1 MTNWWRVLVLM
12 LMAPLTLASTLSV
25 SERRLILDG
34 QDNFRDIGGYATED
48 GRRVKPGILFRSGSL
63 HQLSP
68 ADLRDLELRR
78 IKTVIELRSATE
90 IAAAGKDLL
99 PSGARPVVIPIS
111 VAVFDKP
118 IRDAIASGNIG
129 VIPPDLHHQLARSLI
144 IEHTPE
150 VAEVLNVMLDKENW
164 PVVVHCDDGGLRTG
178 VVTMLLMTALGVGLD
193 DIKTDF
199 LITNIYREIPI
210 RQQMNE
216 VLTAIAMK
224 SGRALSTVPESV
236 EALFFMQERDIEA
249 AIEEASRRYGSV
261 EGYLLRGLKLDP
273 ALINSARDAALQ

>member
-1 MTNWWRVLVLM
+1 MTSWWRALLLLVL
-12 LMAPLTLASTLSV
+12 APVAVASTLSV
-25 SERRLILDG
+25 QERRLVLEG
-34 QDNFRDIGGYATED
+34 QDNFRDMGGYATED
-48 GRRVKPGILFRSGSL
+48 GRRVKPGIFFRSGAL
-63 HQLSP
+63 NQLTP

-90 IAAAGKDLL
+90 IAASGTDLL
-99 PSGARPVVIPIS
+99 PPGARPVVIPLS

-118 IRDAIASGNIG
+118 IRDAIESGNIG
-129 VIPPDLHHQLARSLI
+129 NIPPDLHHQLARSLI
-144 IEHTPE
+144 AENSPE
-150 VAEVLNVMLDKENW
+150 LSEVMSALLNPDNW

-224 SGRALSTVPESV
+224 SGRSLETVPDSV

-249 AIEEASRRYGSV
+249 AIEEASRRQGSV
-261 EGYLLRGLKLDP
+261 QGYLLRGLRLDP
-273 ALINSARDAALQ
+273 AQINAARDAALE

>member
-1 MTNWWRVLVLM
+1 MTSWWCALL
-12 LMAPLTLASTLSV
+12 LLFWAPLAVASSLSV
-25 SERRLILDG
+25 KERRLLLDG

-48 GRRVKPGILFRSGSL
+48 GRRVKPGILFRSGALNRLTS
-63 HQLSP
+63 

-90 IAAAGKDLL
+90 VAASGKDLL
-99 PSGARPVVIPIS
+99 PPGARPVVIPIS

-118 IRDAIASGNIG
+118 IRDAIALGNIG

-144 IEHTPE
+144 VEHTPE
-150 VAEVLNVMLDKENW
+150 VSEVLNVMLNQNNW

-178 VVTMLLMTALGVGLD
+178 VVTMLLMVALGVGLD

-210 RQQMNE
+210 RQQMND

-224 SGRALSTVPESV
+224 SGRPLSTVPESV

-273 ALINSARDAALQ
+273 AVINAARDAALH